1 MWSES
6 QPALS
11 AVTIDEEYHVSTVAI
26 VVLIILVILVVVALI
41 SGVRVV
47 QEYER
52 GIVFRLGRVVTRPK
66 GPGLFFI
73 LPFGIDRMVKVNLQT
88 VAMNVPPQDV
98 ITRDNVTVRVDAVIY
113 FQVIDPLK
121 AVVAIQ
127 NYLFGTS
134 QVAQT
139 TLRATLGKVDLDDL
153 LSERE
158 RINDE
163 LARVIDDLTEPWGVK
178 VTLVEIKD
186 VDLPDTMQRAMASQ
200 AEAERDRRARI
211 ISAEGEFQAS
221 QKLSEAAEV
230 MARNPQAMQLRFLQT
245 VAAVATERNST
256 LVMPIPVE
264 LLTFFQGVS
273 TGIDR
278 LTGGTPPERPAP
290 VPPPGEPV
298 GATTRPM
305 PIERP
310 EPESPDAGRGPSP
323 S

>member
-1 MWSES
+1 
-6 QPALS
+6 
-11 AVTIDEEYHVSTVAI
+11 VSTV
-26 VVLIILVILVVVALI
+26 VLVIIGILVILVVIALL

-52 GIVFRLGRVVTRPK
+52 GIIFRLGRVVPRPK

-113 FQVIDPLK
+113 FQVVDPLK

-139 TLRATLGKVDLDDL
+139 TLRAILGKVDLDDL
-153 LSERE
+153 LGERD

-163 LARVIDDLTEPWGVK
+163 LAHVIDDLTEPWGVK
-178 VTLVEIKD
+178 VGLVEIKD
-186 VDLPDTMQRAMASQ
+186 VDLPDTMQRAMARQ

-221 QKLSEAAEV
+221 QKLSEAAGV
-230 MARNPQAMQLRFLQT
+230 MARNPQALQLRFLQT
-245 VAAVATERNST
+245 VAEVATERNST

-264 LLTFFQGVS
+264 LLSFFQS
-273 TGIDR
+273 TASRLGGDGGDR
-278 LTGGTPPERPAP
+278 SSATLTPVEPTAEPASPRTAPLPPVDRA
-290 VPPPGEPV
+290 
-298 GATTRPM
+298 
-305 PIERP
+305 P
-310 EPESPDAGRGPSP
+310 EPPARRGPEGQR
-323 S
+323 